1 MEPTWRGPGKMQF
14 SAWQGL
20 GNKYIIL
27 HDEEI
32 RSSSLPSV
40 CAGCAIETSA
50 SAPTA
55 SW

>member
-1 MEPTWRGPGKMQF
+1 MQF

-32 RSSSLPSV
+32 PFELTPSA
-40 CAGCAIETSA
+40 CAGCATATSA